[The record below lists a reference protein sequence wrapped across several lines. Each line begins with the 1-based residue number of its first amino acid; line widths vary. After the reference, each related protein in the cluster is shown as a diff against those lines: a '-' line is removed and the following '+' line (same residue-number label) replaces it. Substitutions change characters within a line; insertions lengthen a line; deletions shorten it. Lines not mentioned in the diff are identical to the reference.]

1 MRTFENTTVG
11 EIIDNPELNQ
21 MIQDNCP
28 ELLEHPLLEVGRT
41 FTFEAALPYIEDM
54 VTDEQL
60 EMIREALAKL
70 D

>member
-11 EIIDNPELNQ
+11 EIIDHPELNQ
-21 MIQDNCP
+21 LIKENAP
-28 ELLEHPLLEVGRT
+28 ELLEHPLLEVGRS

-54 VTDEQL
+54 ITEELL
-60 EMIREALAKL
+60 EMLKEALAKL

>member
-1 MRTFENTTVG
+1 
-11 EIIDNPELNQ
+11 

-60 EMIREALAKL
+60 DMIREALAKL